1 MTTWASRIAAAWQKS
16 RESIIEVGN
25 LLIEAKSALPHGE
38 FEAMVASELPFGAR
52 SAQRLMVIAGD
63 VRLTNPTHVSLLPA
77 SWGTLY
83 ALTKLSDDEWGN
95 ALEAGDHFAFWAAEA
110 SC

>member
-1 MTTWASRIAAAWQKS
+1 M
-16 RESIIEVGN
+16 
-25 LLIEAKSALPHGE
+25 
-38 FEAMVASELPFGAR
+38 MVDGELPFGAR
-52 SAQRLMVIAGD
+52 TAQMLMKVSADECLA
-63 VRLTNPTHVSLLPA
+63 NPKHVSLLPA

-95 ALEAGDHFAFWAAEA
+95 ALEAGDHFAAEA